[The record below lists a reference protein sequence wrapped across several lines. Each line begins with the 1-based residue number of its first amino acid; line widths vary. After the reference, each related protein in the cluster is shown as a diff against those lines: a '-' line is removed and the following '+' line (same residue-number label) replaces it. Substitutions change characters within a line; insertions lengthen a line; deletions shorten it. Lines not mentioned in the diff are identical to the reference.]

1 MEYEMQQRIQTL
13 FRMVNREPGF
23 AAMARKYEKLHRDF
37 EQLVDTYPVE
47 EQDILWAFVCH
58 SEDMNWR
65 MLEWLCERYDIK
77 A

>member
-1 MEYEMQQRIQTL
+1 MKHEMHQRIQAL

-23 AAMARKYEKLHRDF
+23 AAMAREYEKLHRDF
-37 EQLVDTYPVE
+37 EQLVDTYPEE

-58 SEDMNWR
+58 SEDMNWW